1 MSCRTLSIAGL
12 KEPICH
18 KNKQFCCHTPVL
30 NVEQQINTHCILT
43 NCACSKYPH
52 RDEAVDVHTC
62 SIQSWIEGKNILTCQ
77 GRQHQSKLDKKRIGQ
92 VISVWSSNITAS
104 ITTACLWLFA
114 LAALPDQH
122 LTDHSTS
129 QPSFP
134 PNKLFMIPWRKFIF
148 NFFFMYT
155 LSSCT
160 RNKQPQFNQW
170 CEKENFCDSKLIT
183 TTTCPRTPLQL
194 VVQTRNV
201 RSTQS

>member
-18 KNKQFCCHTPVL
+18 KNKQFCCHTPDL

-52 RDEAVDVHTC
+52 RDDAVDVHTC

-104 ITTACLWLFA
+104 ITTARLWLFA

-129 QPSFP
+129 QPSSP
-134 PNKLFMIPWRKFIF
+134 PPKQVIYDTLEEIYFQFFWCTLCQAVPATSNPSSTSGVKRKI
-148 NFFFMYT
+148 
-155 LSSCT
+155 SA
-160 RNKQPQFNQW
+160 
-170 CEKENFCDSKLIT
+170 
-183 TTTCPRTPLQL
+183 
-194 VVQTRNV
+194 
-201 RSTQS
+201 TQS